1 MESNVTLIR
10 NLIEDN
16 KTYKHVSEI
25 LRQNFPEVTRG
36 FSERNVRLFCAKYGI
51 RRLNEYEVD
60 SRWEKKWQ
68 KSAKRLSEGVIGTN
82 KSFSGSL

>member
-1 MESNVTLIR
+1 MAEYMESNVTLIR

-36 FSERNVRLFCAKYGI
+36 FSERNVRLFCAKCGI
-51 RRLNEYEVD
+51 RRTERIQRGFHPLEV
-60 SRWEKKWQ
+60 KK
-68 KSAKRLSEGVIGTN
+68 GTHAW
-82 KSFSGSL
+82 SVYRSLGAPTVA